1 MHAVVWA
8 ARLCILRTISDI
20 RPWME
25 ISRISKFGWNRRGWL
40 VLAGLVLAASLFFV
54 WPIPR
59 TISLRDLLLVACT
72 GLFAWLVYQDRRAPF
87 PWRSLRVPF
96 GLYLALSVWIVFVA
110 LAVSDETAW
119 AFGEIKGQWLKATM
133 ALVAGGL
140 FGAIMLRN
148 DGMRRVAL
156 IVMGVTL
163 LLHVLYV
170 DYEALRYPSLRAFMR
185 VAGLT
190 EGPDKSNYLTN
201 MLLYLLLADICL
213 RFVFQRRFLPI
224 GNIPLVGI
232 VALALL
238 AVLFESLRNG
248 VIELAIVLGLAW
260 WVMAAVSNHARR
272 ALILSVGFALIIIVL
287 VLGYLS
293 LRQDDRW
300 RTFLETV
307 PIALDTDNKAWINEG
322 QSQPKLASGQ
332 TVDWSNYMRI
342 ARIKAGVAL
351 TLENP
356 LGVGFGRNAFGHAVQ
371 KKYGEGSSHSH
382 SGLIDMSIGTGIPG
396 TVLWLGFLASLA
408 ILGWRTFRHTRD
420 YYALALLFL
429 VTGYSFRMLVD
440 SIVRDHMLQMFLF
453 LAAFL
458 AVVVAG
464 QLQDRQGAA
473 STPPG

>member
-1 MHAVVWA
+1 MFCV
-8 ARLCILRTISDI
+8 ISDI
-20 RPWME
+20 RQRMKILRLFKPAHLGASWSL
-25 ISRISKFGWNRRGWL
+25 I
-40 VLAGLVLAASLFFV
+40 AGLALVVLLFFV

-59 TISLRDLLLVACT
+59 TISLRDTLLVACL
-72 GLFAWLVYQDRRAPF
+72 GLFAWQAFRNRKTSF
-87 PWRSLRVPF
+87 PWQPLRLPF

-119 AFGEIKGQWLKATM
+119 ALGEIKGQWLKATI

-140 FGAIMLRN
+140 FGAIAFRN
-148 DGMRRVAL
+148 EGLRRVAL
-156 IVMGVTL
+156 IGMGVAL

-185 VAGLT
+185 IAGLT

-201 MLLYLLLADICL
+201 ILLYLLLADICL
-213 RFVFQRRFLPI
+213 RFVSHRRFLPI

-248 VIELAIVLGLAW
+248 VIELAIVLALAW
-260 WVMAAVSNHARR
+260 GVMAAVSNRARR
-272 ALILSVGFALIIIVL
+272 AAMLSVGFVLIAIVL

-307 PIALDTDNKAWINEG
+307 PIALDTDNRAWINEG
-322 QSQPKLASGQ
+322 QPQPKLASGQ

-356 LGVGFGRNAFGHAVQ
+356 LGVGFGRNAFGHAVM
-371 KKYGEGSSHSH
+371 KKYGETSSHSH

-396 TVLWLGFLASLA
+396 TLLWLGFLASLA
-408 ILGWRTFRHTRD
+408 ILGWRAFRHTRD

-440 SIVRDHMLQMFLF
+440 STIRDHMLQMFLF

-458 AVVVAG
+458 AVAVADK
-464 QLQDRQGAA
+464 LEHKK
-473 STPPG
+473 TPA